1 MKNANLPCVVMSK
14 KYKDKITKINIDND
28 EIRKPRKP
36 RHLGSGFHKD
46 GRKVRNNT
54 RADQLRNELEEEEE
68 EDDSA
73 DY

>member
-1 MKNANLPCVVMSK
+1 MSK
-14 KYKDKITKINIDND
+14 KYKDKITKINIEND

-54 RADQLRNELEEEEE
+54 RADQLRNELELDEEE
-68 EDDSA
+68 EDDDQF